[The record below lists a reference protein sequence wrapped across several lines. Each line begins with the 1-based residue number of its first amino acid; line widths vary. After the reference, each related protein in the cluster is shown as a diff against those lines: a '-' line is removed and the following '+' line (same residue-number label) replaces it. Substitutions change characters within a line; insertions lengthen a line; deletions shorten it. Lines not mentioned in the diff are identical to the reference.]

1 MVSVKLAT
9 PGFELRN
16 CTPTIAFATDE
27 LRSCGQQLAIQEELE
42 LIEEFNRMRPYAA
55 HLPGNV
61 PTYSVR
67 IQADRRNLA
76 AVLNADDVGA
86 ITRGHVALHIEVL
99 IGLSF
104 EGRILQWNL
113 SGLGSRRGQQR
124 ISYQHGPYA

>member
-42 LIEEFNRMRPYAA
+42 LIEEFNRVRPYAA

-61 PTYSVR
+61 PAYSIRV
-67 IQADRRNLA
+67 QADSRNLA
-76 AVLNADDVGA
+76 AVLDADDVGA
-86 ITRGHVALHIEVL
+86 ITRGHVTLLFQIL
-99 IGLSF
+99 IGLPF
-104 EGRILQWNL
+104 ERRIL
-113 SGLGSRRGQQR
+113 
-124 ISYQHGPYA
+124 